1 MENLAKL
8 VGKNIRELRKM
19 KELTI
24 EGLSEKADF
33 QTSFLAGVE
42 RGERNI
48 TLETLEKILNG
59 LEVDVK
65 TLFSVQNLIA
75 DEYYSKKE
83 IIDSIVDLLNERNLN
98 ESRLI
103 YKITKEIFET
113 YDYDKEIK

>member
-8 VGKNIRELRKM
+8 VGKNIRELRKI
-19 KELTI
+19 KKLTI

-33 QTSFLAGVE
+33 QSSFLAGVE

-48 TLETLEKILNG
+48 TLDTLEKILNG

-65 TLFSVQNLIA
+65 TLFSVQNLNA
-75 DEYYSKKE
+75 DDYYSKKE
-83 IIDSIVDLLNERNLN
+83 IIDSIVELLNERNIN
-98 ESRLI
+98 DSRLI

-113 YDYDKEIK
+113 YEENK